1 VRRLALLALL
11 LALAMPA
18 PAVVRA
24 QTDAQPYAGI
34 REMLDRRAAAVLAGD
49 EEAFMATVAEID
61 PRFVERQRQMI
72 RGFRNLGV
80 SEYRLH
86 ISDRFWPELTTPR
99 EVAKYG
105 PRARPTVLHLEE
117 RYRIEGYDPQ
127 LALDDLYLTFVRTD
141 EGWKVASDVDLED
154 VGLWSGRKL
163 WEYDPVITRSSEHFR
178 YVSHPDQAGAAEEI
192 LAAAER
198 ALDSVEDRWPLPW
211 RKRALILAPTST
223 EELGR
228 IIQATFDLDNFV
240 AFAYS
245 SVERRVDFD
254 LVGHRIILNWPTF
267 SRYDISVQE
276 RILAHEL
283 LHFATREYTGPMVPG
298 FVDEGIAEWVAGDVD
313 TSEISRRL
321 AAGTWDRELPRDYE
335 FITGEG
341 EDITLQYQESFTSA
355 EYSVDRFGIRE
366 VADFYRMLGRTRL
379 APGTPRYHVDQ
390 AMRAHF
396 GLGYTEFEARWAD
409 WVEGS
414 L

>member
-11 LALAMPA
+11 LAFVAPVPA
-18 PAVVRA
+18 AVRA
-24 QTDAQPYAGI
+24 QPQPEPYAGI

-80 SEYRLH
+80 SEYRLQ

-105 PRARPTVLHLEE
+105 PRARPTVLHVEE

-163 WEYDPVITRSSEHFR
+163 WEYDPVITESSEHFR

-198 ALDSVEDRWPLPW
+198 ALEAVEDRWPLPW
-211 RKRALILAPTST
+211 RMRALILAPTST

-228 IIQATFDLDNFV
+228 IIQATFDLDSFV

-245 SVERRVDFD
+245 SVERRDDFD

-267 SRYDISVQE
+267 SQYDLSVQE

-298 FVDEGIAEWVAGDVD
+298 FVDEGVAEWVAGDIE

-321 AAGTWDRELPRDYE
+321 AAGTWDRELPRDYQ
-335 FITGEG
+335 FITGDG
-341 EDITLQYQESFTSA
+341 NDITLQYQESFTSA
-355 EYSVDRFGIRE
+355 EYAVDRFGIRE
-366 VADFYRMLGRTRL
+366 VANFYRMLGETRL

-390 AMRAHF
+390 AMRANF
-396 GLGYTEFEARWAD
+396 GLGYPEFEARWAD

>member
-1 VRRLALLALL
+1 VRRPALLALL
-11 LALAMPA
+11 LTFTVPA
-18 PAVVRA
+18 PAAVRA
-24 QTDAQPYAGI
+24 QPEPYAGI

-72 RGFRNLGV
+72 RGFGNLGV

-86 ISDRFWPELTTPR
+86 ISNRFWPELTTPR

-105 PRARPTVLHLEE
+105 PRARPTVLHVEE
-117 RYRIEGYDPQ
+117 RYRIDGFDPQ
-127 LALDDLYLTFVRTD
+127 LALEDLYLTFVRTD

-198 ALDSVEDRWPLPW
+198 ALGAVEDRWPLPW
-211 RKRALILAPTST
+211 RQRALILAPTST

-245 SVERRVDFD
+245 SVERRTDFD

-298 FVDEGIAEWVAGDVD
+298 FVDEGIAEWVAGDIV

-321 AAGTWDRELPRDYE
+321 GAGTWDRALPRDYE
-335 FITGEG
+335 FITGDG
-341 EDITLQYQESFTSA
+341 NDITLQYQESFTSA
-355 EYSVDRFGIRE
+355 EYQVDRFGIHE
-366 VADFYRMLGRTRL
+366 VANFYRMLGRTRL

-390 AMRAHF
+390 AMRANF
-396 GLGYTEFEARWAD
+396 GLGYPEFEARWAD